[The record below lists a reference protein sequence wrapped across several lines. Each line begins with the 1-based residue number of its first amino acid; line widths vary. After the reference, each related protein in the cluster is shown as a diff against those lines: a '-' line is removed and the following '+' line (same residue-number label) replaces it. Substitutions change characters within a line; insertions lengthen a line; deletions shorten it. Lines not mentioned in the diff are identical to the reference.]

1 MNKPPPSTP
10 KPPPPTERTP
20 IPSKKPA
27 AAEKTFTKQQLNG
40 LAEKLRAKAAK
51 TEAVTD
57 GPSSLAERLGHLLY
71 SRGTD
76 LKTLTSEWCKNGA
89 DVRRMDFRLHV
100 KKLNVTGADTAS
112 IDALFNKLGSA
123 GSVQSGA
130 IPSKELKNALKGL
143 VEAAGSI
150 ASKANGA
157 REVAMRYRKRA
168 EQVQMSAEATETAE
182 AAEAKLTKMRASTSS
197 VDQRLGLLL
206 LKKAPKLHEMLTKL
220 DAKHGEEEG
229 SVGKKDVMQCFRAL
243 GLSATTTEAEDL
255 LETLSNGDGG
265 DGESR
270 SYFTRLNRGGGGGAS
285 ATSRHTTDAF
295 HLAELRTTLK
305 KMHDAAAS
313 ADADALQQ
321 AKTCAMLRKSA
332 QMQHDALKKALAE
345 DQEEE
350 RRMGEDKVV
359 VVEEAPSG
367 APASE
372 DFFLP
377 TGGMPPWAAPAYA
390 PSPSW
395 VRAPSPSAAA
405 PRKNRQLG
413 REQQTERSSTTGARR
428 SLYYGRDGSW

>member
-1 MNKPPPSTP
+1 M
-10 KPPPPTERTP
+10 
-20 IPSKKPA
+20 
-27 AAEKTFTKQQLNG
+27 
-40 LAEKLRAKAAK
+40 AKI
-51 TEAVTD
+51 V
-57 GPSSLAERLGHLLY
+57 AERRQGYLCGV
-71 SRGTD
+71 S
-76 LKTLTSEWCKNGA
+76 
-89 DVRRMDFRLHV
+89 
-100 KKLNVTGADTAS
+100 
-112 IDALFNKLGSA
+112 
-123 GSVQSGA
+123 SG
-130 IPSKELKNALKGL
+130 
-143 VEAAGSI
+143 
-150 ASKANGA
+150 
-157 REVAMRYRKRA
+157 
-168 EQVQMSAEATETAE
+168 
-182 AAEAKLTKMRASTSS
+182 
-197 VDQRLGLLL
+197 D
-206 LKKAPKLHEMLTKL
+206 
-220 DAKHGEEEG
+220 
-229 SVGKKDVMQCFRAL
+229 
-243 GLSATTTEAEDL
+243 
-255 LETLSNGDGG
+255 G

-377 TGGMPPWAAPAYA
+377 TGGMAPWAAPAYA